1 VIRNNEPTHWFTIE
15 FHEKA
20 VGQEEATTGMDE
32 TTKKT
37 IQKTTQKTIQKT
49 TQKQREILVYLKDH
63 PGAGRKEISLNV
75 TGITESG
82 IRANLQA
89 LRQKG
94 LLKRIGPDKGGYWE
108 VVGTGK

>member
-1 VIRNNEPTHWFTIE
+1 MTDQLHQSAP
-15 FHEKA
+15 
-20 VGQEEATTGMDE
+20 EEQSDTR
-32 TTKKT
+32 K
-37 IQKTTQKTIQKT
+37 KTIQKT

-94 LLKRIGPDKGGYWE
+94 LLKRICPDKGGYWE
-108 VVGTGK
+108 VVGIGK